1 MKLSKFYPNVLN
13 DFFVRSVVTNI
24 HNIKKNCIF
33 VNLDNLT
40 NFDIPSSLKQHIFVV
55 TQIPLL
61 DQNIMSINVLNIYN
75 ELVRIFNIYYHL
87 NLQYTKISYY

>member
-24 HNIKKNCIF
+24 DNIKKNCIF

-40 NFDIPSSLKQHIFVV
+40 NFDIPSSLKQHIFVNFKGGIIMKSLFAFLLSILSAV
-55 TQIPLL
+55 IPFSNGEFNP
-61 DQNIMSINVLNIYN
+61 DANISISI
-75 ELVRIFNIYYHL
+75 II
-87 NLQYTKISYY
+87 